1 MNTFVSFVLERFK
14 FDSRMNEN
22 HTVAAGL
29 TFSAQLLS
37 LLSACFDTLLP
48 KRLHFSDF
56 GIPSKTEF
64 KFYKLIS
71 RLNLVI
77 LNLLL
82 SMLTRPFCTMPNVL
96 WTSSDS
102 KKFIFFQNIVYL
114 CLVQGINPSELRP
127 KQFLHNLYVLFDHV
141 KKGDLFKPFLF
152 RSKDNRISCF
162 SFLQ

>member
-14 FDSRMNEN
+14 FDYRMNEN

-82 SMLTRPFCTMPNVL
+82 SMLTRPLYCEHRLIKNFHFFFRTSFICASFKESTLQSSGPNSFYT
-96 WTSSDS
+96 TSMFFSITLRKVIYLKASIFHIKEKAKSDHS
-102 KKFIFFQNIVYL
+102 FF
-114 CLVQGINPSELRP
+114 
-127 KQFLHNLYVLFDHV
+127 H
-141 KKGDLFKPFLF
+141 
-152 RSKDNRISCF
+152 
-162 SFLQ
+162 

>member
-82 SMLTRPFCTMPNVL
+82 SMLTRPLYCEHRL
-96 WTSSDS
+96 I
-102 KKFIFFQNIVYL
+102 KKIFIFFSEHSLSVPRSRNQPFRAQAQTVSTQPL
-114 CLVQGINPSELRP
+114 CS
-127 KQFLHNLYVLFDHV
+127 
-141 KKGDLFKPFLF
+141 F
-152 RSKDNRISCF
+152 RSR
-162 SFLQ
+162 